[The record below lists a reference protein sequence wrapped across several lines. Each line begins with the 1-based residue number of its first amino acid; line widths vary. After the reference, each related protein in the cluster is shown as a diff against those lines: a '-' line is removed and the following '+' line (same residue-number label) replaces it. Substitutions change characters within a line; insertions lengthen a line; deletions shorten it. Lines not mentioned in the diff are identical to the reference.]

1 MIDKKPI
8 NELLK
13 NLKDSGKYRVFNDII
28 RERGDFPSA
37 IWYGPY
43 NIKKIVNW
51 CSNDYLGMGQHKVVI
66 DAMHTALDQTG
77 SGSGGTRNIGGTS
90 HYHVALEVE
99 LAKLH
104 STEAALLY
112 TSAYVANEWTLIAL
126 SRIIPNICFLSDSK
140 NHASLIQ
147 GILHSKAEKR
157 IWTHNDMS
165 DLEEKLQEVTALGLT
180 PCIVFESVYSMD
192 GDVSPITQVC
202 DLAEKYNAITYID
215 EVHAVGL
222 YGDTGAGYC
231 EKLGETR
238 VDITNGTLGKAFG
251 VQGGYIAGDELVI
264 DAIRSVASGFIFTT
278 STSPVICSGA
288 LASIKYLKDHNEL
301 RVKHQERASTLKR
314 MLSEVDIEVH
324 PDACTH
330 IVPVMV
336 RDPKLCK
343 KMSDM
348 LLEDYNIYIQP
359 INYPTVPKGTE
370 RLRITPTPC
379 HSREVTQNFVEAL
392 KDAWFK
398 FMPRLSM
405 VLEQKKAQKNL

>member
-1 MIDKKPI
+1 MINPAPFQQKID
-8 NELLK
+8 ELK
-13 NLKDSGKYRVFNDII
+13 SSGNYRVFNDIV
-28 RERGDFPSA
+28 RERGDFPVA

-43 NIKKIVNW
+43 NIKEIVNW

-77 SGSGGTRNIGGTS
+77 TGSGGTRNIGGTS

-126 SRIIPNICFLSDSK
+126 SRIIPNICFFSDSK

-192 GDVSPITQVC
+192 GDVSPISSVC
-202 DLAEKYNAITYID
+202 DLADKYNAITYID

-231 EKLGETR
+231 EKVGETR
-238 VDITNGTLGKAFG
+238 IDITNGTLGKAFG
-251 VQGGYIAGDELVI
+251 IQGGYVAGDKVII

-278 STSPVICSGA
+278 SMSPVLCAGA
-288 LASIKYLKDHNEL
+288 LASVKYLKDHNEL
-301 RVKHQERASTLKR
+301 REKHQEKARKLKHRMSKAGLQPMDCST
-314 MLSEVDIEVH
+314 
-324 PDACTH
+324 TH
-330 IVPVMV
+330 IVPLFIGDAV
-336 RDPKLCK
+336 KCK
-343 KMSDM
+343 EVSDT
-348 LLEDYNIYIQP
+348 LLNDYGIYAQP
-359 INYPTVPKGTE
+359 INYPTVAEGTE
-370 RLRITPTPC
+370 RLRFAPTPF
-379 HSREVTQNFVEAL
+379 HTDGMIEDLIKAL
-392 KDAWFK
+392 SEI
-398 FMPRLSM
+398 LH
-405 VLEQKKAQKNL
+405 EH